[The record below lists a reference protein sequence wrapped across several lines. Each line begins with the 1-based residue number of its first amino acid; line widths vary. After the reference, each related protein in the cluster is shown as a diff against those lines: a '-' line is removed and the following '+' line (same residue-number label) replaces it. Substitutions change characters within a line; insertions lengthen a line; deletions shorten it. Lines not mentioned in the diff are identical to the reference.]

1 MHRPASVRWDDTL
14 VSMTSRRSTASPA
27 EQEAVILKAAAEEVG
42 LVVVG
47 RASLDVIARQA
58 GVSRSTLYRRF
69 PTRDALITELGRRAF
84 DNAMV
89 QLRTVAVDS
98 GPKNAAVA
106 AFRAGL
112 RLLTTDPVVRKLLRL
127 DAGVP
132 MMAGMYQEAE
142 AFLESASSAMA
153 KALRAAGATMPDAD
167 LVAAAELHVRLAA
180 SIAQV
185 STPVL
190 DPSDDEAVSAYAK
203 KYLAPLVW

>member
-1 MHRPASVRWDDTL
+1 
-14 VSMTSRRSTASPA
+14 MTSRRSTASPA
-27 EQEAVILKAAAEEVG
+27 EQEAAILKAAAEEVG
-42 LVVVG
+42 LVGVA
-47 RASLDVIARQA
+47 RASLDVIAHQA

-142 AFLESASSAMA
+142 VFLESASSAMA
-153 KALRAAGATMPDAD
+153 KALRAAGAQMPDAD

-185 STPVL
+185 STSVL
-190 DPSDDEAVSAYAK
+190 DPTDDEAVSAYAE